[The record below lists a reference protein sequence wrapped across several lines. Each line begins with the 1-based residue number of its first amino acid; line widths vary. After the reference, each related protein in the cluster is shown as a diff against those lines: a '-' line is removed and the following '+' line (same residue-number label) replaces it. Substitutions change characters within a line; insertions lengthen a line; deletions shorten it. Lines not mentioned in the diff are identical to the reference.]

1 MQPARVSENAVV
13 AVMFHGVPHPA
24 VILEERDDKVLLVI
38 SGTGQHHPDKTTIA
52 VDSHR
57 AEGKSMRL
65 HKRTYFYHSGAKLR
79 DVSELHPWRDNK
91 GRCPPYLA
99 SRLLAM
105 ALEAI
110 DEQVLPDGLA
120 LVQPSSPAS

>member
-1 MQPARVSENAVV
+1 MQSTRVSENAVV

-24 VILEERDDKVLLVI
+24 VILEDRGDKVLLVI
-38 SGTGQHHPDKTTIA
+38 SGTGQHYPDKPAIA

-79 DVSELHPWRDNK
+79 DVSELQPWRDNK
-91 GRCPPYLA
+91 GKCPPLLA
-99 SRLLAM
+99 SKLLAM

-110 DEQVLPDGLA
+110 DEQVPGALA
-120 LVQPSSPAS
+120 IVEPPSTSV